1 MTAPPGFGQDPR
13 APAMPATPNA
23 KPPRQPTRA
32 QAVYQD
38 LRGDI
43 LNGQLAPGAKL
54 LLQDLCAL
62 YGASMSPVREA
73 LTQLAADR
81 LVRLSPQSG
90 FRVAAASRA
99 DFEDLART
107 RLEIETGALA
117 RSIRNGG
124 EDWEVTLLAAQHRLS
139 RLTPHAAPG
148 RPNPDWETR
157 HRDFHIALVDAC
169 GSPWTLHL
177 LGGLLDHFD
186 RYRRMA
192 ETVASAATGL
202 SVSHDMLAEAAMA
215 RQAERAV
222 ALLTLHVEETTRTVL
237 AALAGRVAE
246 T

>member
-1 MTAPPGFGQDPR
+1 
-13 APAMPATPNA
+13 MPAAPTA
-23 KPPRQPTRA
+23 KSTRA

-43 LNGQLAPGAKL
+43 LNGRLAPGAKL

-73 LTQLAADR
+73 LSQLAADR
-81 LVRLSPQSG
+81 LVQLSPQSG

-99 DFEDLART
+99 DFADLART
-107 RLEIETGALA
+107 RLEIEATALR

-124 EDWEVTLLAAQHRLS
+124 EDWEVAVLATQHRLS
-139 RLTPHAAPG
+139 RLAPQDAPG
-148 RPNPDWETR
+148 RPSPAWEAR

-177 LGGLLDHFD
+177 LAGLLDHFD

-202 SVSHDMLAEAAMA
+202 TVSHDMLAEAAMA
-215 RQAERAV
+215 RQADRAA
-222 ALLTLHVEETTRTVL
+222 ALLTLHVEETTAIVL
-237 AALAGRVAE
+237 AALEGRVADA
-246 T
+246 